1 MPPVTGRG
9 AHACH
14 RKDTKPKES
23 DFMTSTIL
31 SAFRATFDRDCS
43 VLARAPG
50 RVNIIGEHTDYNDG
64 FVLPAAI
71 ERETRIAAAPRDD
84 GVVRLVALDLGRET
98 TFALV
103 DSDGQAGVSAASS
116 PEERWSNYVRGVAAG
131 LLAAGYPIR
140 GMDAMMSGDV
150 PIGSG
155 LSSSAAVEMVS
166 IQAFA
171 GIGEFVVAPS
181 QAARIGQKAEQVF
194 VGMNCGLMDQLASA
208 LGQPDHVLLIDCRDL
223 SAEPVPVPSGV
234 AILIA
239 DTSVRRQLAV
249 SAYNVRRAQ
258 CEAAARALGVPA
270 LRDATLEMLDAV
282 ALEAVVANRARHVI
296 AENGRVLETVVA
308 LRGGDLPK
316 VGELM
321 NASHASL
328 RDLYE
333 VSSTELDTMVALLR
347 QQPGCYGA
355 RLTGA
360 GFGGCAVAL
369 MDAGAVDA
377 AIPVVAAAYRERTGL
392 TPALYPTRAAA
403 GASVDFI

>member
-1 MPPVTGRG
+1 
-9 AHACH
+9 
-14 RKDTKPKES
+14 
-23 DFMTSTIL
+23 MTSSLL
-31 SAFRATFDRDCS
+31 SAFHATFGRAAT

-50 RVNIIGEHTDYNDG
+50 RVNIIGEHTHYKDG

-71 ERETRIAAAPRDD
+71 ERETRIAAAPRYD
-84 GVVRLVALDLGRET
+84 GMVRLVAPDLGRET
-98 TFALV
+98 TFALT
-103 DSDGQAGVSAASS
+103 DADGQVGVAPAPT

-131 LLAAGYPIR
+131 LLAAGCPVR
-140 GMDAMMSGDV
+140 GMDAVMSGDV

-155 LSSSAAVEMVS
+155 LSSSAAVEMVAV
-166 IQAFA
+166 QAFA
-171 GIGEFVVAPS
+171 AIGDFDVAPA

-223 SAEPVPVPSGV
+223 SAQPVPVPAGV

-282 ALEAVVANRARHVI
+282 EMDAVVAARARHVI
-296 AENGRVLETVVA
+296 AENHRVLETVVA
-308 LRGGDLPK
+308 LRNGDLLT
-316 VGELM
+316 VGSLM

-333 VSSTELDTMVALLR
+333 VSSLELDTMVTLLR

-369 MDAGAVDA
+369 MAADAVDA
-377 AIPVVAAAYRERTGL
+377 AIPVVADAYRERTGL
-392 TPALYPTRAAA
+392 TPALYLTRAAA
-403 GASVDFI
+403 GASADRF

>member
-1 MPPVTGRG
+1 
-9 AHACH
+9 
-14 RKDTKPKES
+14 
-23 DFMTSTIL
+23 MTSSLL
-31 SAFRATFDRDCS
+31 SAFRATFGRS
-43 VLARAPG
+43 ATVLARAPG

-71 ERETRIAAAPRDD
+71 ERETRIAAAPRED
-84 GVVRLVALDLGRET
+84 GRVRLVALDLGRET
-98 TFALV
+98 TFSLTEP
-103 DSDGQAGVSAASS
+103 DGQAGVAPASL
-116 PEERWSNYVRGVAAG
+116 PEARWSNYVRGIAAG
-131 LLAAGYPIR
+131 LLAAGYPVR
-140 GMDAMMSGDV
+140 GMDALMSGDV

-155 LSSSAAVEMVS
+155 LSSSAAVEMVAV
-166 IQAFA
+166 QAFA
-171 GIGEFVVAPS
+171 AIGDFDVAPA

-223 SAEPVPVPSGV
+223 SAQPVPVPAGV

-239 DTSVRRQLAV
+239 DTSVRRQLAA

-270 LRDATLEMLDAV
+270 LRDATLAMLDAT
-282 ALEAVVANRARHVI
+282 EMDAVVAARARHVI
-296 AENGRVLETVVA
+296 AEDDRVLQTVAA
-308 LRGGDLPK
+308 LREGDLPT
-316 VGELM
+316 VGSLM

-333 VSSTELDTMVALLR
+333 VSSLELDTMVTLLR

-369 MDAGAVDA
+369 MAADAVAA
-377 AIPVVAAAYRERTGL
+377 AIPVVAEAYRERTGL
-392 TPALYPTRAAA
+392 TSALYPTRAGA
-403 GASVDFI
+403 GASVAHL